1 MPNEGQRRPARH
13 AGRVDRFSN
22 GRLRVS
28 WRAGCTTAGSA
39 ASLVRGRS
47 TPGHERVEAWAPER
61 AASQVAQNHARS
73 EADLRISIDRP
84 DDPLDIRWL
93 DGRYVAQCPAPAG
106 SSADRPRAWARG
118 VGASARWASKLG
130 AVRALRRNAAA
141 AATRGVDCDP
151 AAATSS
157 CVASATRSCLCGRS
171 PAGQNVTTCSGRNC
185 RARCP
190 VSDRRP
196 CPRRHRLSCR
206 LPRRLPRRHRRL
218 WQPAPPPPD
227 EPASGP
233 GHAIPGKRR

>member
-1 MPNEGQRRPARH
+1 MGLGRRPVLMPNEGQRRPARH

-93 DGRYVAQCPAPAG
+93 DGRYVAQSQARELAEPESRVQRLRDRRQIGLERGPAASERRPG
-106 SSADRPRAWARG
+106 GRRSSGRFAPSGGTRPRRQPGEWTAIQRPQRRVAW
-118 VGASARWASKLG
+118 
-130 AVRALRRNAAA
+130 
-141 AATRGVDCDP
+141 P
-151 AAATSS
+151 
-157 CVASATRSCLCGRS
+157 
-171 PAGQNVTTCSGRNC
+171 QQ
-185 RARCP
+185 RAR
-190 VSDRRP
+190 VYAGGHRP
-196 CPRRHRLSCR
+196 ARM
-206 LPRRLPRRHRRL
+206 
-218 WQPAPPPPD
+218 
-227 EPASGP
+227 
-233 GHAIPGKRR
+233 